1 MATYS
6 LINDEISL
14 STLDLHILVSLLDGP
29 SNGYDL
35 ARSCEK
41 LMGRTSPLNTSN
53 VYKTLKSMQKM
64 MLVASVASK
73 TVDRRQKTVYRL
85 SSLGRMVL
93 EQEVATQSAFIAT
106 ARDRLE
112 LTGTK

>member
-14 STLDLHILVSLLDGP
+14 STLDLQLLVSLLEGP

-35 ARSCEK
+35 TRATEI
-41 LMGRTSPLNTSN
+41 LTGRTSPLSTSN
-53 VYKTLKSMQKM
+53 VYKALKAMQKM

-73 TVDRRQKTVYRL
+73 SPDRRQKTVFRI
-85 SSLGRMVL
+85 SSLGRTML
-93 EQEVATQSAFIAT
+93 KHEIAAQARFIAVAQNLIEET
-106 ARDRLE
+106 NAP
-112 LTGTK
+112 